1 MLLSKETEW
10 TNNKN
15 NEDKSQNNCAGFYLK
30 NCKESTSS
38 TISLYK
44 ILENTI

>member
-15 NEDKSQNNCAGFYLK
+15 NEDKSQNNYAGFYFK
-30 NCKESTSS
+30 NCKKSTSS